1 MHLLPYFLSLIYIF
15 LIAKCKLCHYC
26 TYKVRFNLLI
36 LFQFALP
43 LQSKSYNLLQEKN
56 RQYFNR

>member
-1 MHLLPYFLSLIYIF
+1 MHLLPYILSQVYIF
-15 LIAKCKLCHYC
+15 LITKCKLYHYC
-26 TYKVRFNLLI
+26 TYKVLFDLLI

-43 LQSKSYNLLQEKN
+43 LQLKSYNLLQEKN

>member
-1 MHLLPYFLSLIYIF
+1 MHLSPCILLPICAFLV
-15 LIAKCKLCHYC
+15 AECKLYHYC
-26 TYKVRFNLLI
+26 TYKVLFDLLI

>member
-1 MHLLPYFLSLIYIF
+1 MHLLPCILLSICAL
-15 LIAKCKLCHYC
+15 LVTKCKLYHYC
-26 TYKVRFNLLI
+26 TYKVLFGLLI

-43 LQSKSYNLLQEKN
+43 LQLKSYNLLQEKN

>member
-1 MHLLPYFLSLIYIF
+1 MHLLPCILLPIYIF
-15 LIAKCKLCHYC
+15 FIAKCKLYHYC
-26 TYKVRFNLLI
+26 TYKVLFDLLI

>member
-1 MHLLPYFLSLIYIF
+1 MYLLPYILSPVYIF
-15 LIAKCKLCHYC
+15 LIAKCKLYHYC
-26 TYKVRFNLLI
+26 TYKVFFDLLI

-43 LQSKSYNLLQEKN
+43 LQLKSYNLLQEKN

>member
-1 MHLLPYFLSLIYIF
+1 MHLLPYILSPVYIF
-15 LIAKCKLCHYC
+15 LITKCKSYRYC
-26 TYKVRFNLLI
+26 TYKVLFDLLI